1 MESELLLLARRSSS
15 LSESTVCIRMSNWE
29 FINVH
34 PVSTA
39 SGTMFAES
47 SEQSTDIGIHRKLA
61 VKTSFQ
67 LRAMK

>member
-1 MESELLLLARRSSS
+1 MRVELGIHYC
-15 LSESTVCIRMSNWE
+15 T
-29 FINVH
+29 
-34 PVSTA
+34 P